1 MGFPVQLTQEQ
12 FERVATDVVASI
24 VAEAALV
31 MQRKIKAA
39 GYVVSGDL
47 ANSLRH
53 QMLLVSSEM
62 YAEFSVGFR
71 GYGRFK
77 DMRQLL
83 YEKMPPVEVM
93 EEFVKRIGLDSFDY
107 VPGYLTD
114 AKRRV
119 EIPNTRAINRIAW
132 GVARSRIFTAKIRHY
147 KRNAFYNPTRGKLIY
162 EASYKLLEALPEP
175 ILRAMKQRLEASE

>member
-1 MGFPVQLTQEQ
+1 MAFAVNLTKEQ
-12 FERVATDVVASI
+12 FERIATDVVGAI
-24 VAEAALV
+24 VAEASIV

-39 GYVVSGDL
+39 GLVLTGELMD
-47 ANSLRH
+47 SLRH
-53 QMLLVSSEM
+53 QTVVVGRDL
-62 YAEFSVGFR
+62 YAEFSIGFA

-83 YEKMPPVEVM
+83 YEKMPPVDVM
-93 EEFVKRIGLDSFDY
+93 EAFVKQLGVEAFDY

-114 AKRRV
+114 RKKRV
-119 EIPNTRAINRIAW
+119 DLPDSRAINRIAW

-162 EASYKLLEALPEP
+162 ETSYKLLESLPEP
-175 ILRAMKQRLEASE
+175 ILRGIKEQLEGV

>member
-1 MGFPVQLTQEQ
+1 MATAINLTQEQ
-12 FERVATDVVASI
+12 FEQVATDVVG
-24 VAEAALV
+24 VLVQEAMIV

-39 GYVVSGDL
+39 GMVLTGELMD
-47 ANSLRH
+47 SLRH
-53 QMLLVSSEM
+53 QQVITARDL
-62 YAEFSVGFR
+62 YAEFSIGFA

-83 YEKMPPVEVM
+83 YEKMPPIEVM
-93 EEFVKRIGLDSFDY
+93 EAFVKQLGVEAFDY

-119 EIPNTRAINRIAW
+119 AIPDSRAINRIAW
-132 GVARSRIFTAKIRHY
+132 GIARSRIFTANIRNY

-162 EASYKLLEALPEP
+162 ETSYKLLESLPEP
-175 ILRAMKQRLEASE
+175 ILQAIKQQLERN